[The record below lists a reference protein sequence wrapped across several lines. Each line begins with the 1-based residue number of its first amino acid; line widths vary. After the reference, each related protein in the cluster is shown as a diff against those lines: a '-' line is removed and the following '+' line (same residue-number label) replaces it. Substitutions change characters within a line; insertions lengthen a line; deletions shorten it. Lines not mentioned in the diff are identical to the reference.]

1 MEVKMIMQV
10 SFKKYDWIDQN
21 LIKVECLDSL
31 LNLLFSTLLYQ
42 VGLLLTMDSWF
53 SQMQLQFIL
62 CSPFGHQPQQCCPV
76 MQWMTKN
83 IQQFEELIS
92 LKNRYQEMKLLM
104 LGPPDL
110 YICKN
115 WPLFISNL
123 PSILNIV

>member
-53 SQMQLQFIL
+53 SQTQLQFIL
-62 CSPFGHQPQQCCPV
+62 CSPFGYQPQQCCPV

-83 IQQFEELIS
+83 IQQFEDLIS

-123 PSILNIV
+123 PSILNIF

>member
-1 MEVKMIMQV
+1 MIMQV
-10 SFKKYDWIDQN
+10 SFKKYDWIDQH

-42 VGLLLTMDSWF
+42 VGLLLTMDCWF

-62 CSPFGHQPQQCCPV
+62 RSPFGHQPQQCCPV

-92 LKNRYQEMKLLM
+92 LKNRYQEMKLLI

-115 WPLFISNL
+115 WPLFTSNL

>member
-10 SFKKYDWIDQN
+10 SFKKYDWIDEN

-62 CSPFGHQPQQCCPV
+62 RSPFGHQPRQCCPV
-76 MQWMTKN
+76 MQWMTMD
-83 IQQFEELIS
+83 IQQFEEWIS

-104 LGPPDL
+104 LEPPDL